1 MVFILSSGRQAFNQ
15 LLVFGYRYAT
25 VEIKRKRK
33 RNKKVKMG

>member
-1 MVFILSSGRQAFNQ
+1 MVFILSSERQASNK

-33 RNKKVKMG
+33 RNEKVKMR